1 MNPKELVKSFYE
13 SDFYKDQDILKT
25 YLHPES
31 EVLWSSSD
39 GFVNLKYNDIIAHG
53 KNVSQ
58 SYKSLRTEIS
68 HLIAEDNMVTIR
80 YTYYVI
86 PFDGP
91 DEEICLAHFI
101 SIWELKDDL
110 LYKCHEM
117 SQLGDEQALEN
128 HAYTSMKISE

>member
-13 SDFYKDQDILKT
+13 SDFYKDQDVLKT

-39 GFVNLKYNDIIAHG
+39 GFVNLKYNDIINHG
-53 KNVSQ
+53 KNVSE

-68 HLIAEDNMVTIR
+68 HLIAEGNTVSIR
-80 YTYYVI
+80 YTYFVVA
-86 PFDGP
+86 FDNP
-91 DEEICLAHFI
+91 EEEICLAHFI
-101 SIWELKDDL
+101 SIWELKDNL

-117 SQLGDEQALEN
+117 SQMADEIAIDSD
-128 HAYTSMKISE
+128 AYLAMKISE

>member
-13 SDFYKDQDILKT
+13 SDFYKDQDVLKT

-39 GFVNLKYNDIIAHG
+39 GFVNLKYNDIINHG
-53 KNVSQ
+53 KNVSE

-68 HLIAEDNMVTIR
+68 HLIAEGNTVSIR
-80 YTYYVI
+80 YTYFVVA
-86 PFDGP
+86 FDNP
-91 DEEICLAHFI
+91 EEEICLAHLI
-101 SIWELKDDL
+101 SIWELKDNL

-117 SQLGDEQALEN
+117 SQMADEIAIDSD
-128 HAYTSMKISE
+128 AYLAMKISE

>member
-13 SDFYKDQDILKT
+13 SDFYKDQNTLKT

-39 GFVNLKYNDIIAHG
+39 GFVNLKYNDIINHG
-53 KNVSQ
+53 KNVSE

-68 HLIAEDNMVTIR
+68 HLIAEGNFVTAR
-80 YTYYVI
+80 YTYYVVA
-86 PFDGP
+86 FDNP
-91 DEEICLAHFI
+91 EEEICLAHFI
-101 SIWELKDDL
+101 SIWEIKDNL

-117 SQLGDEQALEN
+117 SQMADEVAIEN
-128 HAYTSMKISE
+128 EAYLAMKISE

>member
-13 SDFYKDQDILKT
+13 SDFYKDQDVLKT

-39 GFVNLKYNDIIAHG
+39 GFVNLKYNDIINHG
-53 KNVSQ
+53 KNVSE

-68 HLIAEDNMVTIR
+68 HLRAEGNIVSVR
-80 YTYYVI
+80 YTYYVVA
-86 PFDGP
+86 FDNP
-91 DEEICLAHFI
+91 EEEICLAHFI
-101 SIWELKDDL
+101 SIWELKDNL

-117 SQLGDEQALEN
+117 SQMADEIAIDN
-128 HAYTSMKISE
+128 DAYVVIIISE

>member
-13 SDFYKDQDILKT
+13 SDFYKDQDVLKT

-39 GFVNLKYNDIIAHG
+39 GFVNLKYNDIINHG
-53 KNVSQ
+53 KNVSE

-68 HLIAEDNMVTIR
+68 HLIAEGNIVSVR
-80 YTYYVI
+80 YTYYVVA
-86 PFDGP
+86 FDNP
-91 DEEICLAHFI
+91 EEEICLAHFI
-101 SIWELKDDL
+101 SIWELKDNL

-117 SQLGDEQALEN
+117 SQMADEIAIDN
-128 HAYTSMKISE
+128 DAYLAMKISE

>member
-1 MNPKELVKSFYE
+1 MSPKELVKSFYE
-13 SDFYKDQDILKT
+13 SDFYKNQNVLKT

-39 GFVNLKYNDIIAHG
+39 GFVNLQYNDIINHG
-53 KNVSQ
+53 KNVSE

-68 HLIAEDNMVTIR
+68 HLIAEGNMVTAR
-80 YTYYVI
+80 YTYYVV
-86 PFDGP
+86 PFDNP

-101 SIWELKDDL
+101 SIWEVKDNL

-117 SQLGDEQALEN
+117 SQMADEVALDN
-128 HAYTSMKISE
+128 KAYLDMKISE